1 METLPG
7 LWSLSPIGALLGV
20 LVLFAWL
27 ILSGRLIPRKTH
39 DEIVA
44 QERTRA
50 DEWKT
55 VAGER
60 KQTIGSLIVQN
71 TAMLEATKT
80 TAAVVKAL
88 PVPAEDGG
96 TS

>member
-7 LWSLSPIGALLGV
+7 IWGLTPYGAFLGLCV
-20 LVLFAWL
+20 LVLWL
-27 ILSGRLIPRKTH
+27 VLSGRLIPGKTH
-39 DEIVA
+39 ERELT

-60 KQTIGSLIVQN
+60 KQTINSLIVQN
-71 TAMLEATKT
+71 TAMLESTET
-80 TAAVVKAL
+80 VSAVVKAL
-88 PVPAEDGG
+88 PVPHPDGD
-96 TS
+96 TQ